1 MAGPKG
7 GGGPS
12 DQDGIRDDLLQ
23 VGSRLQDGHKI
34 RPPKARSVE
43 GRLGRRASL
52 LSQSAHVVGAYWWR
66 RPSGRKRQRRL
77 APTAPLASGG
87 HKVAA
92 GTTRNRGVPT
102 ARLLSSGHADQCIVF
117 DTERS
122 AQSRNLN
129 DRARL
134 GAKYERTFYT
144 ERCETGRT
152 TVRDLRLRRGVTA

>member
-66 RPSGRKRQRRL
+66 RPSGRKRQRPQGCGRYHQKPWG
-77 APTAPLASGG
+77 AHS
-87 HKVAA
+87 AA
-92 GTTRNRGVPT
+92 VVLGPR
-102 ARLLSSGHADQCIVF
+102 
-117 DTERS
+117 RS
-122 AQSRNLN
+122 MYRI
-129 DRARL
+129 
-134 GAKYERTFYT
+134 
-144 ERCETGRT
+144 
-152 TVRDLRLRRGVTA
+152 